1 MGTMEEIIALGKNN
15 IMNTYA
21 QTPVVFDH
29 GKGAH
34 LYSVDG
40 KCYIDCVAGIAVNAL
55 GYGNEKIGKAVEE
68 VLKDGIFH
76 VSNLYYN
83 KWAPKAAAKLNSLAG
98 SQKVFFCNSGAE
110 ANEAALK
117 IARKY
122 GSRTGRSRIISFSH
136 SFHGRT
142 YGAMTLTGQEKYQK
156 GFFPVVPEIS
166 YAVYNDLDSVKA
178 LAGDDVCAIFVEPV
192 QGEGGIVPAEKEFL
206 TGLRR
211 LCDEKDMLL
220 IFDCVQTGLGRT
232 GKIFAFQHY
241 GIKPDVMSLAKALGG
256 GLPFAACVAF
266 EKASD
271 VLCPGEH
278 ASTFGGNALSSALCL
293 VVLDELEKG
302 LADEV
307 ARKGML
313 LKKGLEE
320 IAAKHPDKCL
330 SARGL
335 GLMEG
340 LVLKVPPKEIVSA
353 CFEKGLL
360 VCSAGYDVL
369 RFVPPLVI
377 SDEDISK
384 ALEILD
390 DVLS

>member
-1 MGTMEEIIALGKNN
+1 MERMDGIIELGKSNM
-15 IMNTYA
+15 MNTYA
-21 QTPVVFDH
+21 QNPVVFDH

-55 GYGNEKIGKAVEE
+55 GYGDEKIRKAVMD
-68 VLKDGIFH
+68 VLEDGIFH

-83 KWAPKAAAKLNSLAG
+83 KWAPKAAAKLNALAG

-156 GFFPVVPEIS
+156 GFFPVVPDIS

-178 LAGDDVCAIFVEPV
+178 LAGDDVCAVFVEPV
-192 QGEGGIVPAEKEFL
+192 QGEGGIVPAEKGFL
-206 TGLRR
+206 EGLRK

-220 IFDCVQTGLGRT
+220 VFDCVQTGLGRT

-241 GIKPDVMSLAKALGG
+241 GVKPDVMSLAKALGG
-256 GLPFAACVAF
+256 GLPFAACVGF
-266 EKASD
+266 GKAAD

-278 ASTFGGNALSSALCL
+278 ASTFGGNALSAALCL
-293 VVLDELEKG
+293 VVLEELENG
-302 LADEV
+302 LADEA
-307 ARKGML
+307 ARKGRL
-313 LKKGLEE
+313 LRKGLEE
-320 IAAKHPDKCL
+320 IAARHPDKC
-330 SARGL
+330 SAVRGL
-335 GLMEG
+335 GLMVG
-340 LVLKVPPKEIVSA
+340 LVLKVPPKDVVSA

-377 SDEDISK
+377 TEDDIGQ
-384 ALEILD
+384 ALRILD
-390 DVLS
+390 EVLD